1 MGSSE
6 NGCKSTSVC
15 VTSPLECFTAL
26 GDSSLALFVSTSDSV
41 GYKEL
46 KPLVALHITTG
57 IPHEVVFLLTLVQV
71 KKHLFHQLS
80 HPHPHNRTMRFL
92 NILPHVHHLCPPHPE
107 TLEENNRI
115 IAVTYHKRWCFC
127 LVRRHWWRWRYHYFT
142 IGVLLYVTLQ
152 KEEKKHC

>member
-1 MGSSE
+1 MVANPHLYVLHHHWSVLQHWETVPLLYSSQHLIQWA
-6 NGCKSTSVC
+6 TII
-15 VTSPLECFTAL
+15 
-26 GDSSLALFVSTSDSV
+26 V
-41 GYKEL
+41 GIKL
-46 KPLVALHITTG
+46 KPLVVLHITTG

-80 HPHPHNRTMRFL
+80 HPRPHNRTMRFL
-92 NILPHVHHLCPPHPE
+92 NRLPHVRHLCPPHLQ